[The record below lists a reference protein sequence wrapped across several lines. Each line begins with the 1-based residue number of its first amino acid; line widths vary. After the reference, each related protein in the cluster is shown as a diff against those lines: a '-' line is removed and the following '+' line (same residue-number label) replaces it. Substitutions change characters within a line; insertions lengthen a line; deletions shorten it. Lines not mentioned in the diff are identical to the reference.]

1 MCYVADYEYHHRQ
14 RAFKTDPC
22 PAVLSLD
29 GAHLPQS
36 IKNFFRT
43 TIHRKT
49 YCTIYH
55 MYIIPYLH
63 VYIWHKE
70 VGVCQGSCKVLS
82 RLLLLLGH
90 TVQYSVDLVTATQ

>member
-29 GAHLPQS
+29 GAHLLQS

-55 MYIIPYLH
+55 PYDE
-63 VYIWHKE
+63 K
-70 VGVCQGSCKVLS
+70 QGSNQDVVAAPVVIE
-82 RLLLLLGH
+82 RL
-90 TVQYSVDLVTATQ
+90 T